1 VDDADGR
8 ARQRRGAAR
17 LLLRLEIPPDAKINK
32 EFDRADE
39 LAGDLRIGY
48 DSGGQMPL
56 SDVRL
61 ILNWP
66 INLF

>member
-1 VDDADGR
+1 
-8 ARQRRGAAR
+8 
-17 LLLRLEIPPDAKINK
+17 
-32 EFDRADE
+32 

-56 SDVRL
+56 SDIRL